1 MSSSSLTRDR
11 TWAPCLGSL
20 ESWPPGHQGSP
31 WNLPFNHQL
40 LQRKGSKAR
49 RQSTQINSQVQREEL
64 EGDHA
69 PCEVSS
75 AFESLVSQGRL
86 GWAGGAETETC
97 LFANAGSLRRPLFQ
111 QSARGPQPER
121 EAKCYTHSKTSFI
134 WEELL
139 TVKAASKC
147 LSQWQSYGPS
157 SFRDPS
163 VQKFISKLKAHPH
176 QKESIFRLLW
186 NVVVDSS
193 SSQKWA
199 HCFLGTRWEAGNA
212 HRRKCL

>member
-1 MSSSSLTRDR
+1 MKQGKKTIHTDQQPSSKGKAGGRPWALWSS
-11 TWAPCLGSL
+11 A
-20 ESWPPGHQGSP
+20 
-31 WNLPFNHQL
+31 
-40 LQRKGSKAR
+40 
-49 RQSTQINSQVQREEL
+49 
-64 EGDHA
+64 
-69 PCEVSS
+69 
-75 AFESLVSQGRL
+75 AFESLVSQGRRG
-86 GWAGGAETETC
+86 GWVGRVETETC
-97 LFANAGSLRRPLFQ
+97 LFSSMLLRAPTFPTW
-111 QSARGPQPER
+111 SARGPQSER
-121 EAKCYTHSKTSFI
+121 KQSATHSKTSFI

-193 SSQKWA
+193 SSQKRA